1 MFSEKEPVIRTGAT
15 DEVPAAENGL
25 AVRVRDLGK
34 CYQIYDRPQDRLK
47 QSLHSKLDRLLGR
60 PPRLYFHEFWALKAV
75 SFDIQKGET
84 VGIIGRNG
92 SGKSTLLQILCGTLS
107 PTTGSVETG
116 GRVAA
121 LLELG
126 AGFNPEF
133 TGRENV
139 YLNASVLGLSRRE
152 IDNRLDAIVAFAD
165 IGEFFEQPVK
175 MYSSGMYVRLAFAI
189 ASHVDA
195 DLLIVDEALAVGDM
209 VFQHKCMAKIRRMLD
224 DGLTLLFVSHDPD
237 AVRAICRSALWLDGG
252 NPKMWGSAI
261 NVSRAYFENSM
272 LEVNKTRVEFSNYDA
287 NATGAR
293 ARDDLAVGRVL
304 LDATRDLSAS
314 RSLEVGPV
322 RVLDAQGRTVD
333 AVSFGEVFAIEVS
346 IQALVG
352 LDDLNVSFI
361 VKDHLG
367 IELTGESLFNKQRRG
382 INLASGEAK
391 RIRFT
396 GKMWLRGGVT
406 YSVSLRVNRVSR
418 WDRSDLIHLYADDTA
433 AVFHVLG
440 DTGNPVWYRVYQPFA
455 IRIDDIG

>member
-1 MFSEKEPVIRTGAT
+1 MFSENEPIVRMRGT
-15 DEVPAAENGL
+15 DVVPAADNRL
-25 AVRVRDLGK
+25 AIRVRDLAK

-60 PPRLYFHEFWALKAV
+60 APRLYFHEFWALKAV
-75 SFDIQKGET
+75 SFDIYKGET

-92 SGKSTLLQILCGTLS
+92 SGKSTLLQIICGTLS

-133 TGRENV
+133 TGRENA

-152 IDNRLDAIVAFAD
+152 IDDRLDAIVGFAD

-195 DLLIVDEALAVGDM
+195 DVLVVDEALAVGDM

-237 AVRAICRSALWLDGG
+237 AVRAICRSALWLEGG
-252 NPKMWGSAI
+252 SAKMWGSAI
-261 NVSRAYFENSM
+261 EVSRAYFESSM
-272 LEVNKTRVEFSNYDA
+272 LEVNKTRVVLANKDA
-287 NATGAR
+287 GATGAS
-293 ARDDLAVGRVL
+293 ARDDPAVGRVL

-314 RSLEVGPV
+314 RALEVGPV
-322 RVLDAQGRTVD
+322 HVLDAQGRMVD
-333 AVSFGEVFAIEVS
+333 GVFFGEFFAIEVP
-346 IQALVG
+346 IRAVVD
-352 LDDLNVSFI
+352 LDEINVSFI
-361 VKDHLG
+361 IKDHLG

-382 INLASGEAK
+382 IDLASGEAK

-396 GKMWLRGGVT
+396 GTMWLRGGVT
-406 YSVSLRVNRVSR
+406 YSVSLRVNRVSK

-433 AVFHVLG
+433 CVFRVLG
-440 DTGNPVWYRVYQPFA
+440 DSDNPVWYRVYQPFA
-455 IRIDDIG
+455 IQIDDVG